1 MKKLT
6 LRLDLTKIDKTKITD
21 RTYQK
26 QDGTSV
32 TEKNYNFEL
41 VPLKEEKVVKTT
53 DKYVLVK
60 VAMLADKSIKGAD
73 GKYINGTVLG
83 DALEF
88 RNVEEVKPN
97 VVPSGYNGEIEVD
110 YSPF

>member
-6 LRLDLTKIDKTKITD
+6 LRIDLTKIDKTKIVD
-21 RTYQK
+21 RIYNK

-32 TEKNYNFEL
+32 IEKNYKFEL
-41 VPLKEEKVVKTT
+41 VPLKEEKIVKST
-53 DKYVLVK
+53 DSYVLMK
-60 VAMLADKSIKGAD
+60 VAFLADPSVKNAD
-73 GKYINGTVLG
+73 GTKTNGNIIG

-97 VVPSGYNGEIEVD
+97 VVPSGYNGEVATTD
-110 YSPF
+110 LDF

>member
-6 LRLDLTKIDKTKITD
+6 LRLDLTKIDKSKIVE
-21 RTYQK
+21 RSFAK
-26 QDGTSV
+26 QDGTTV

-53 DKYVLVK
+53 DSYVLVK
-60 VAMLADKSIKGAD
+60 VAFLADKSVKGAD
-73 GKYINGTVLG
+73 GKYVNGAVLG

-88 RNVEEVKPN
+88 RNLEEVKPN
-97 VVPSGYNGEIEVD
+97 VVPSGYNGEVAQDEDI
-110 YSPF
+110 F